1 MVRDG
6 NVLSGGGVTAGI
18 DFALVLAA
26 ELEGEAA
33 AQGVQLFLEYAPEPP
48 FDAGRPETAPPAV
61 LEAAR
66 QKLAASR
73 AERDRL
79 IRSQSTPE

>member
-61 LEAAR
+61 LDAAR

-73 AERDRL
+73 AERERL
-79 IRSQSTPE
+79 IPRQSAAE